1 MRPLCTLSRSISH
14 YLATCQFCVVSLQME
29 TEVSSL
35 FAFAHPLIRSSLIA
49 HRSPSHRS
57 PLTFNLINHYGNI
70 QQQHHLGQDPQ
81 HRNHHPH
88 GHSHHIRHGKLHVTN
103 GKVKTENG
111 NLFYP
116 PLCRFATMSSRRNGN
131 CSPRLDTEAH
141 SVLPLRSSSPL
152 SQVRSQLQ
160 PTCGHTYNH

>member
-1 MRPLCTLSRSISH
+1 MG
-14 YLATCQFCVVSLQME
+14 
-29 TEVSSL
+29 
-35 FAFAHPLIRSSLIA
+35 
-49 HRSPSHRS
+49 
-57 PLTFNLINHYGNI
+57 PLTLNYGNI
-70 QQQHHLGQDPQ
+70 QQQQHLGQDPQ
-81 HRNHHPH
+81 HRNHHPD
-88 GHSHHIRHGKLHVTN
+88 GNRHHIRHGELHVTN

-160 PTCGHTYNH
+160 PTTWPHRQYNYERKGENGKRKTNPLTAQANCPPETGWTRSIATEGVDITLTSNL